1 MAPAMAAGRRK
12 PQQALPLAALSL
24 VLILLAASAA
34 GAGALVFH
42 VGGPRGW
49 RVPDADTSYGWW
61 AMNNRF
67 HVGDDLC
74 EHMLIPLATV
84 ACDLADRT
92 NGEFSLCVRV
102 CASADFKFE
111 NDSVLV
117 VDRAAFDVCNATEP
131 IARFADG
138 STTVRLDRPGFF
150 CFISGEPG
158 HCEEGQ
164 KLVVRVMVHPA
175 VQAAA
180 ASPGPAYAPATSQ
193 PGGGGGGGSSGSGSG
208 ARPGPAGR
216 PGASSG
222 AAAVAPGSALAL
234 AMAVLAGLVLRVQ

>member
-1 MAPAMAAGRRK
+1 MAPAMAAGLRK
-12 PQQALPLAALSL
+12 PQQALSLAASSL
-24 VLILLAASAA
+24 VLLLFAASAA

-49 RVPDADTSYGWW
+49 RVPDANTSYGWW

-67 HVGDDLC
+67 HVGDGLY
-74 EHMLIPLATV
+74 
-84 ACDLADRT
+84 
-92 NGEFSLCVRV
+92 
-102 CASADFKFE
+102 FKFE

-117 VDRAAFDVCNATEP
+117 VDRAAFDVCNTTEP

-138 STTVRLDRPGFF
+138 ATTVRLDRPGFF

-180 ASPGPAYAPATSQ
+180 VSPGPAYAPATSQ
-193 PGGGGGGGSSGSGSG
+193 PGRGGGGGSSGSG
-208 ARPGPAGR
+208 ARAGPTGRPHR

-222 AAAVAPGSALAL
+222 AAAVAPGAALAL
-234 AMAVLAGLVLRVQ
+234 AMAALAGLVLRVQ